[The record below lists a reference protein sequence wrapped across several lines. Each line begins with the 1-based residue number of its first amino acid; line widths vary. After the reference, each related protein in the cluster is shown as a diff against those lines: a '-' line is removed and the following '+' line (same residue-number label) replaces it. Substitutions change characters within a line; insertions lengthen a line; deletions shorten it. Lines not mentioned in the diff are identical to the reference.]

1 MKLSEIFDEAFPIFL
16 SMGMTREEFWE
27 EDPSLVRAYKK
38 AHWLRFQEQNR
49 MAWLQGRYFYDA
61 LCAAS
66 PIFRDFAKRGTQ
78 PAPYHDEPIQFYKN
92 AEEAHEAE
100 IKRIREETAA
110 RFRAMMG

>member
-1 MKLSEIFDEAFPIFL
+1 
-16 SMGMTREEFWE
+16 MGMTREEFWE

-49 MAWLQGRYFYDA
+49 LAWLQGRYFYDA

-110 RFRAMMG
+110 RFRAMMGIKEN